1 MSGNSFLMVAAFF
14 ATAYALVAGI
24 VAMAT
29 GDDVASEHWMMR
41 RVGLQALAVLMI
53 LIASLM

>member
-1 MSGNSFLMVAAFF
+1 MSGNSFLMMAAFL

-24 VAMAT
+24 VSMAN
-29 GDDVASEHWMMR
+29 GNDGASEHWMMR